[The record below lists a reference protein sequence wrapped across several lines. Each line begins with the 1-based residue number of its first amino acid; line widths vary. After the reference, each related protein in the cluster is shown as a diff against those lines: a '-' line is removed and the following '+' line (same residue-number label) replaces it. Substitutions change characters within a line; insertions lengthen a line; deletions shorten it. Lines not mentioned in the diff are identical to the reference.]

1 MFTDRKSDSLDVHK
15 TLDQRSLL
23 RLLTKMEKV
32 NTPRQGVYTDIIAP
46 VKINFELSRDFNIL
60 KDLQLIHSQLYG
72 I

>member
-1 MFTDRKSDSLDVHK
+1 
-15 TLDQRSLL
+15 
-23 RLLTKMEKV
+23 MEKV